1 MSPLQLSVKSHM
13 PFGNSLIF
21 KNKLNMYDFYLCML
35 YFVWKEFNKCLKNIT
50 DLVLSMMS
58 SFVSDEGKEM
68 WRCDHCLYE
77 SKKKFNV
84 LEHIESKHIA
94 SQELACPYCDK
105 ICPNRKS
112 LRNHVYYHKKW
123 KRNVKCPY
131 HGNSQFRT
139 ITHPWN

>member
-1 MSPLQLSVKSHM
+1 MIFIYACYILCEK
-13 PFGNSLIF
+13 NLI
-21 KNKLNMYDFYLCML
+21 
-35 YFVWKEFNKCLKNIT
+35 NKCLKNIT

-94 SQELACPYCDK
+94 SQQLACPYCDK

-112 LRNHVYYHKKW
+112 LRNHVYYHKK
-123 KRNVKCPY
+123 
-131 HGNSQFRT
+131 
-139 ITHPWN
+139 